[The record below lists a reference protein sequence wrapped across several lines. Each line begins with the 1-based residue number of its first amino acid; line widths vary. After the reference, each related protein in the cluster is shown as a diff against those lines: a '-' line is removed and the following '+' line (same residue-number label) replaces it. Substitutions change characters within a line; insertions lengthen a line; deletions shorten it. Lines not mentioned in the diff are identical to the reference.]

1 MPPEKLLLI
10 PGPSPVV
17 PRILDALALP
27 TVSHVGPDMARDL
40 KEACESLQKIVFS
53 AEGEPF
59 IVAGAGTLAME
70 MALLNTAG
78 PADRVLVLSQGY
90 FGDRMA
96 QICQAFRIDHDVLE
110 CEWGRA
116 VTSRELDQRLKTKN
130 YNIVVCTH
138 VDTATGACAPVEEY
152 SQVLERTGA
161 VFIVDGV
168 CATGG
173 IPERMDAWGI
183 DVVLTAAQKCL
194 GTPPGLA
201 ILVFSG
207 RAMEKRRGLKSIP
220 AYYSDILRWLP
231 IMHDPTKY
239 FSTPCVNE
247 IRAFAEA
254 MRIILEEGIE
264 ERFERHDL
272 YAQALRAGLGGSRLL
287 LLHGPEFRGLDA
299 LRRALSRWRR
309 GQGLPRRPGRERGRR
324 RRRPRTHGGP
334 CLPHGPHGQ
343 PDLRPGPVRDRRHRE
358 DAGRTGPGRQ
368 ARRGKQSRRR
378 HPEGMTM
385 GRSRPT
391 SLVYLISAAGTD
403 PADELAAKAKKVY
416 LATGFNERIAE
427 GDFAAL
433 KIHFGEAGNT
443 GYIKPAW
450 LAGLIWEVR
459 TRTKHAFLTDSNTL
473 YVGNRSNS
481 IDHLRLAWSHGFT
494 PEATGLPVII
504 ADGLI
509 GRDKQEPRS
518 AQARTASSKIA
529 SAILDSD
536 AFIGLTHVTGHVQTG
551 LGAAIKNMG
560 MGCASRA
567 GKLDQHSVTHPRV
580 NAKQCR
586 NCSVCMAFCPGG
598 GHRPSGGPCRHRP
611 GPVHRLRR
619 MPGRLQAWGHQ
630 DEVGRG
636 LAAASGEDGRVRL
649 PRPLPFQRQSRLPQF
664 PHPGDQGLRL
674 HGQEPEADRR
684 RHRDPGFGRSGGH
697 RPSHGRPP
705 YRPDRRQ

>member
-272 YAQALRAGLGGSRLL
+272 YAQALRAGLEALGFSFFTDPSFEASTLSVVRYPDGVEDKAFRAGLAANGVVVAGGL
-287 LLHGPEFRGLDA
+287 GP
-299 LRRALSRWRR
+299 
-309 GQGLPRRPGRERGRR
+309 
-324 RRRPRTHGGP
+324 T
-334 CLPHGPHGQ
+334 
-343 PDLRPGPVRDRRHRE
+343 
-358 DAGRTGPGRQ
+358 AGRVFR
-368 ARRGKQSRRR
+368 
-378 HPEGMTM
+378 M
-385 GRSRPT
+385 GHMGNLT
-391 SLVYLISAAGTD
+391 SAQV
-403 PADELAAKAKKVY
+403 
-416 LATGFNERIAE
+416 R
-427 GDFAAL
+427 FAIDAVE
-433 KIHFGEAGNT
+433 KT
-443 GYIKPAW
+443 
-450 LAGLIWEVR
+450 LAGLGRAV
-459 TRTKHAFLTDSNTL
+459 KPGAGSKA
-473 YVGNRSNS
+473 V
-481 IDHLRLAWSHGFT
+481 
-494 PEATGLPVII
+494 
-504 ADGLI
+504 DG
-509 GRDKQEPRS
+509 
-518 AQARTASSKIA
+518 
-529 SAILDSD
+529 ILK
-536 AFIGLTHVTGHVQTG
+536 A
-551 LGAAIKNMG
+551 
-560 MGCASRA
+560 
-567 GKLDQHSVTHPRV
+567 
-580 NAKQCR
+580 
-586 NCSVCMAFCPGG
+586 
-598 GHRPSGGPCRHRP
+598 
-611 GPVHRLRR
+611 
-619 MPGRLQAWGHQ
+619 
-630 DEVGRG
+630 
-636 LAAASGEDGRVRL
+636 
-649 PRPLPFQRQSRLPQF
+649 
-664 PHPGDQGLRL
+664 
-674 HGQEPEADRR
+674 
-684 RHRDPGFGRSGGH
+684 
-697 RPSHGRPP
+697 
-705 YRPDRRQ
+705 